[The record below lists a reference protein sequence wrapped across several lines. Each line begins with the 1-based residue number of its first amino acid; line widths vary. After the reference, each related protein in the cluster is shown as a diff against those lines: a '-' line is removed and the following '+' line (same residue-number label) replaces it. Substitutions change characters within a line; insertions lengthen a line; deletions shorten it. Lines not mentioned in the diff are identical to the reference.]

1 MASRR
6 SYVAR
11 HRHGRPGLSH
21 VSAMMSTWPPLR
33 PLRPLRRRWF
43 ARRSD
48 PLTGPGVVVA
58 MPSGALLSHRAA

>member
-11 HRHGRPGLSH
+11 HRHGAPGLFH
-21 VSAMMSTWPPLR
+21 VDVLMATWA

-43 ARRSD
+43 ARRSA
-48 PLTGPGVVVA
+48 PQTHPGVVA
-58 MPSGALLSHRAA
+58 MPARGRLSHRAA